1 MAKNERAD
9 GSINE
14 HLNRGDLR
22 NAVNRLAIHRSAN
35 TSEFMRRLPYFL
47 VALVVSAFFFFPFYW
62 LLKVALTWPAQ
73 SLYGGDPSLAL
84 ESVGLYN
91 FIRVYYEIP
100 FPEYLTNS
108 IIITGLAVVGSLI
121 TNSLAAYSLTQDFYG
136 KRAVMGFLVAALMIP
151 YYVTVIPAF
160 LVTKELGLL
169 NTHLGV
175 ALPFMTFIIGT
186 LILKNSFDSV
196 PDSMIEAARLDGA
209 SELYILFGVLWPLA
223 KPALATNVILA
234 FVYSW
239 NSYLWPLVVISDRL
253 MQPLPL
259 ALASFTTRFDGNF
272 ALQYA
277 FAVLVLI
284 PVVIIFI
291 LLQRQ
296 FVRSVVQSSVK
307 E

>member
-1 MAKNERAD
+1 MSK
-9 GSINE
+9 INE
-14 HLNRGDLR
+14 AANKGDLKSLFKKASLHR
-22 NAVNRLAIHRSAN
+22 AEDRL
-35 TSEFMRRLPYFL
+35 EFAQRLPYFVL
-47 VALVVSAFFFFPFYW
+47 ALVLSIAFFFPFYW
-62 LLKVALTWPAQ
+62 LFKVAVTWPVQ
-73 SLYGGDPSLAL
+73 SLYGGNPSLAL
-84 ESVGLYN
+84 DSPELYN
-91 FIRVYYEIP
+91 FVRVFYEIP
-100 FPEYLTNS
+100 FTRYLVNS
-108 IIITGLAVVGSLI
+108 FTITGLAVFGSLV
-121 TNSLAAYSLTQDFYG
+121 TNSLAAYSLTKDFVG
-136 KRAVMGFLVAALMIP
+136 KRWVMGFLIAALMIP
-151 YYVTVIPAF
+151 YYVTIIPAF

-186 LILKNSFDSV
+186 LILKNSFESV

-223 KPALATNVILA
+223 KPALATNVILS

-239 NSYLWPLVVISDRL
+239 NSFLWPLVIISDRI

-259 ALASFTTRFDGNF
+259 ALANFTTRFDGNF

-277 FAVLVLI
+277 FAIMVLI
-284 PVVIIFI
+284 PVIILFL

>member
-1 MAKNERAD
+1 MSK
-9 GSINE
+9 INE
-14 HLNRGDLR
+14 QINRTDVGSVLDK
-22 NAVNRLAIHRSAN
+22 VAIHRSEDR
-35 TSEFMRRLPYFL
+35 SELMRRLPYFL
-47 VALVVSAFFFFPFYW
+47 VALVVSVLFFFPFYW
-62 LLKVALTWPAQ
+62 LFKVAVTWPVQ
-73 SLYGGDPSLAL
+73 SLYGGAPTLGL
-84 ESVGLYN
+84 ESLELYN
-91 FIRVYYEIP
+91 FVRVYYEIP
-100 FPEYLTNS
+100 FPRYMFNS
-108 IIITGLAVVGSLI
+108 FAITGLAVVGSLV
-121 TNSLAAYSLTQDFYG
+121 TNSLAAYSLTKDFYG
-136 KRAVMGFLVAALMIP
+136 KKWVMAFLIAALMIP

-169 NTHLGV
+169 NTHLGM

-186 LILKNSFDSV
+186 LILKNSFEAV

-223 KPALATNVILA
+223 KPALATNVILS
-234 FVYSW
+234 FVYAW
-239 NSYLWPLVVISDRL
+239 NSYLWPLVVVNEQL

-277 FAVLVLI
+277 FAIMVLI
-284 PVVIIFI
+284 PVIVMFL